1 MLSVN
6 PASSGSSASS
16 STDTSN
22 IAAFVSQNSIGIL
35 STVPGSPTSVVAVRG
50 NASLAVTWV
59 APANTGGS
67 AITDYLVKYSSNG
80 GAAWIN
86 FVHPVSIVPSLTV
99 TGLTNGT
106 AYVIKVIAVNAVG
119 ISLPSANS
127 APVTSA
133 TVPGSPTAVVAVSGN
148 TSLAVTWTAPANTG
162 GSVITDYLV
171 KYSSNGGAAWTN
183 FIHPVSIVPSLTVTG
198 LTNGTA
204 YVIKVIARNAIGT
217 SLPSANSAP
226 VTPAT
231 VPGSPTSVV
240 AVSGNTQLAVTW
252 TAPANTGGS
261 AITDYLV
268 KYSSNNGVAGSWTN
282 FIHPVSIVPSLT
294 VTGLTN
300 GTAYVIKVIAR
311 NAIGISLPS
320 VNSAP
325 VTPAPSRAEAT
336 SSRILGLV
344 GAPITEASGLAWSRT
359 NATTWWTHNDSGD
372 SARIFALDGSA
383 RIHAILPLSGA
394 AAVDWED
401 IATGPGPTAGSAY
414 LYVGDIGDN
423 AAARASVRVYRVLEP
438 DLTGVAVG
446 TTLPAASI
454 GSVVLQYPDGAR
466 DAESLLVDQVS
477 GDLYIISKRE
487 AAVRVYRAPRPAF
500 ADETVTMEH
509 IATLAHTWV
518 VAADVSADNATV
530 LVKTPTRVYAYVS
543 DSGIAA
549 AFAQA
554 PTARLYTAEPQG
566 EAIAANPSCTAYA
579 TLSEGSNQPLTIY
592 EQ

>member
-6 PASSGSSASS
+6 PASSGSSTSLA
-16 STDTSN
+16 TDNSN
-22 IAAFVSQNSIGIL
+22 IPAFVSQNSIGIL
-35 STVPGSPTSVVAVRG
+35 S
-50 NASLAVTWV
+50 
-59 APANTGGS
+59 
-67 AITDYLVKYSSNG
+67 
-80 GAAWIN
+80 
-86 FVHPVSIVPSLTV
+86 
-99 TGLTNGT
+99 
-106 AYVIKVIAVNAVG
+106 
-119 ISLPSANS
+119 
-127 APVTSA
+127 
-133 TVPGSPTAVVAVSGN
+133 VPGSPTAVVAVSGN
-148 TSLAVTWTAPANTG
+148 AQLAVTWAAPASTGGSPIAEYLVKYSNNSGASWKRFFPSPVVPITATSCTVTGLTNGTAHVIKVIARNAIGISLPSAISAPATPAAVVPGRPTSVVAVRGTASLAVTWTAPANTG

-171 KYSSNGGAAWTN
+171 KYSSNGGAA
-183 FIHPVSIVPSLTVTG
+183 
-198 LTNGTA
+198 
-204 YVIKVIARNAIGT
+204 
-217 SLPSANSAP
+217 
-226 VTPAT
+226 
-231 VPGSPTSVV
+231 
-240 AVSGNTQLAVTW
+240 
-252 TAPANTGGS
+252 
-261 AITDYLV
+261 
-268 KYSSNNGVAGSWTN
+268 WTN

-518 VAADVSADNATV
+518 VAADVCADNATV
-530 LVKTPTRVYAYVS
+530 LVKTPTQVYAYVS

>member
-16 STDTSN
+16 ANDNSN

-35 STVPGSPTSVVAVRG
+35 STVPGSPT
-50 NASLAVTWV
+50 
-59 APANTGGS
+59 
-67 AITDYLVKYSSNG
+67 
-80 GAAWIN
+80 
-86 FVHPVSIVPSLTV
+86 
-99 TGLTNGT
+99 
-106 AYVIKVIAVNAVG
+106 
-119 ISLPSANS
+119 
-127 APVTSA
+127 
-133 TVPGSPTAVVAVSGN
+133 AVVATSGN
-148 TSLAVTWTAPANTG
+148 ASLAVTWTAPANTG

-198 LTNGTA
+198 LANGTS
-204 YVIKVIARNAIGT
+204 YVIKVIARNAIGI
-217 SLPSANSAP
+217 SLPSVNSAP
-226 VTPAT
+226 ATPAAT
-231 VPGSPTSVV
+231 VPGIPTSVV
-240 AVSGNTQLAVTW
+240 AVRGNASLAVMW
-252 TAPANTGGS
+252 VAPASNGGS
-261 AITDYLV
+261 NIIEYIV
-268 KYSSNNGVAGSWTN
+268 KYSSNNGAAWTRYK
-282 FIHPVSIVPSLT
+282 PSSPITATSCT

>member
-6 PASSGSSASS
+6 PASSGSNTSLA
-16 STDTSN
+16 TDNSN
-22 IAAFVSQNSIGIL
+22 IPAFVSQNSIGIL
-35 STVPGSPTSVVAVRG
+35 S
-50 NASLAVTWV
+50 
-59 APANTGGS
+59 
-67 AITDYLVKYSSNG
+67 
-80 GAAWIN
+80 
-86 FVHPVSIVPSLTV
+86 
-99 TGLTNGT
+99 
-106 AYVIKVIAVNAVG
+106 
-119 ISLPSANS
+119 
-127 APVTSA
+127 
-133 TVPGSPTAVVAVSGN
+133 VPGSPTAVVAVSGN
-148 TSLAVTWTAPANTG
+148 AQLAVTWAAPASTGGSAIAEYLVKYSNNSGASWKRFFPSPVVPITATSCTVTGLTNGTAHVIKVIARNAIGISLPSAISAPATPAAVVPGRPTSVVAVRGTASLAVTWTAPANTG
-162 GSVITDYLV
+162 GSV
-171 KYSSNGGAAWTN
+171 
-183 FIHPVSIVPSLTVTG
+183 
-198 LTNGTA
+198 
-204 YVIKVIARNAIGT
+204 
-217 SLPSANSAP
+217 
-226 VTPAT
+226 
-231 VPGSPTSVV
+231 
-240 AVSGNTQLAVTW
+240 
-252 TAPANTGGS
+252 
-261 AITDYLV
+261 ITDYLV

-414 LYVGDIGDN
+414 LYIGDIGDN

-518 VAADVSADNATV
+518 VAADVCADNATV
-530 LVKTPTRVYAYVS
+530 LVKTPTQVYAYVS

-566 EAIAANPSCTAYA
+566 EAIAANPTCTAYA

>member
-1 MLSVN
+1 
-6 PASSGSSASS
+6 
-16 STDTSN
+16 
-22 IAAFVSQNSIGIL
+22 
-35 STVPGSPTSVVAVRG
+35 
-50 NASLAVTWV
+50 
-59 APANTGGS
+59 
-67 AITDYLVKYSSNG
+67 
-80 GAAWIN
+80 
-86 FVHPVSIVPSLTV
+86 
-99 TGLTNGT
+99 
-106 AYVIKVIAVNAVG
+106 
-119 ISLPSANS
+119 
-127 APVTSA
+127 
-133 TVPGSPTAVVAVSGN
+133 
-148 TSLAVTWTAPANTG
+148 
-162 GSVITDYLV
+162 
-171 KYSSNGGAAWTN
+171 
-183 FIHPVSIVPSLTVTG
+183 
-198 LTNGTA
+198 
-204 YVIKVIARNAIGT
+204 
-217 SLPSANSAP
+217 
-226 VTPAT
+226 
-231 VPGSPTSVV
+231 
-240 AVSGNTQLAVTW
+240 
-252 TAPANTGGS
+252 
-261 AITDYLV
+261 
-268 KYSSNNGVAGSWTN
+268 
-282 FIHPVSIVPSLT
+282 
-294 VTGLTN
+294 
-300 GTAYVIKVIAR
+300 VIKVIAR

-500 ADETVTMEH
+500 ADETVTMEY

-518 VAADVSADNATV
+518 VAADVCADNATV
-530 LVKTPTRVYAYVS
+530 LVKTPTQVYAYVS

-566 EAIAANPSCTAYA
+566 EAIAANPTCTAYA

>member
-6 PASSGSSASS
+6 PASSGSTASS
-16 STDTSN
+16 ATDNSN

-35 STVPGSPTSVVAVRG
+35 STVPGSPT
-50 NASLAVTWV
+50 
-59 APANTGGS
+59 
-67 AITDYLVKYSSNG
+67 
-80 GAAWIN
+80 
-86 FVHPVSIVPSLTV
+86 
-99 TGLTNGT
+99 
-106 AYVIKVIAVNAVG
+106 
-119 ISLPSANS
+119 
-127 APVTSA
+127 
-133 TVPGSPTAVVAVSGN
+133 AVVATSGN
-148 TSLAVTWTAPANTG
+148 ASLAVTWTAPANTG

-231 VPGSPTSVV
+231 VPGRPTAVV
-240 AVSGNTQLAVTW
+240 AVSGNASLAVTW

-261 AITDYLV
+261 VITDYLV
-268 KYSSNNGVAGSWTN
+268 KYSSNGGAAWTN